1 MALFLAY
8 SECCCDNADIFW
20 WKSVVQNWVWHA
32 LAHAWLAPTVRP
44 TFPPMPDLDIRD
56 IHILRG
62 PNIWANY
69 PILEAWVDLGSLNE
83 ASSEELPGFNDR
95 LKAWLPGMIE
105 HRCSVG
111 ERGGFF
117 QRLDRGTYPA
127 HILEHVTLELQT
139 LAGHPVGYGKAR
151 HTCVDGLYKVVVRY
165 LDEAVAEAC
174 LRTGRDLLLAA
185 YRNEPFDVSAAV
197 TRLQDIVDR
206 NALGPSTKAMVDAAK
221 ERDIPWRRLQEGRSL
236 IQLGQ
241 GVRQRRIWTAET
253 DRTGAIA
260 EYIAQDKD
268 LTRSC
273 LRTAGVPVPEGRIVS
288 DPDDAWDAAEDI
300 GLPVVVKP
308 RDANHGRGV
317 FIDLTTREQVQDSF
331 HQADKEGNGVI
342 VEKFI
347 PGTDHRLLVVGD
359 KMIAASRGDPAIVV
373 GDGRQTIVELIES
386 QLNSDPRRGEL
397 ETCPWD
403 KIDTVNWDPVILRD
417 LQSQDYLPTSVPR
430 DGERVMVARFANWAI
445 DITDDVHPS
454 VREHVV
460 IAAQTAG
467 LDICGVDV
475 VCEDISKPLE
485 EQCGAVVEINASPG
499 LLMHLKPAVGKVR
512 PVGEAIIDMMFPPG
526 ENGRIPVIGITGNRG
541 KTTTVRLLS
550 HLLRSTG
557 QFISSCSSDGM
568 QFGTRF
574 TASEVGDRIG
584 GAHGILLHPWTE
596 VAVCEAGAE
605 NILGEGLGFDRCQI
619 GVVLNVGTDD
629 LGLAY
634 IDTIEQMAK
643 VNRCVVDVVLPS
655 GTAVLNADD
664 EWVAPMAEY
673 SKGRVVYF
681 SKEAASAVVAD
692 HRAKDGRAVLVR
704 EGTLYLTEGSHERRL
719 CSLDAVAMPLTGHFA
734 FHIENVLAAVAAAW
748 AYGLTDE
755 AIVNSLGSF
764 DGENLASVA
773 A

>member
-1 MALFLAY
+1 MQISQRRSHARAIALPMALRLLTRLHRY
-8 SECCCDNADIFW
+8 TPPLLYVIPS
-20 WKSVVQNWVWHA
+20 
-32 LAHAWLAPTVRP
+32 T
-44 TFPPMPDLDIRD
+44 PMPDLDIRD

-69 PILEAWVDLGSLNE
+69 PVLEAWVDLGSLND
-83 ASSEELPGFNDR
+83 ASSEEIPGFNEQ
-95 LKAWLPGMIE
+95 LKAWLPGMVE

-151 HTCVDGLYKVVVRY
+151 HTCVEGLYKVIVRY

-174 LRTGRDLLLAA
+174 LRAGRDLLLAL
-185 YRNEPFDVSAAV
+185 YRKEPFDVAATV
-197 TRLQDIVDR
+197 KRLEDIVDR

-221 ERDIPWRRLQEGRSL
+221 DRDIPWRRLQQGRSL

-241 GVRQRRIWTAET
+241 GVKQRRIWTAET

-268 LTRSC
+268 LTRSS
-273 LRTAGVPVPEGRIVS
+273 LRLAGVPVPEGRIVT
-288 DPDDAWDAAEDI
+288 DPNDAWDAAEDI
-300 GLPVVVKP
+300 GIPVVVKP

-317 FIDLTTREQVQDSF
+317 FIDLTTCEQVKESF
-331 HQADKEGNGVI
+331 EQAAKEGNGVI

-347 PGTDHRLLVVGD
+347 PGTDHRLLVVGSQ
-359 KMIAASRGDPAIVV
+359 MIAASRGDPAIVV
-373 GDGRQTIVELIES
+373 GDGELTIVQLIET

-417 LQSQDYLPTSVPR
+417 LQSQGYQPDSVPR

-445 DITDDVHPS
+445 DITDEVHPS

-460 IAAQTAG
+460 VAAQTAG

-475 VCEDISKPLE
+475 VCEDISQPLE
-485 EQCGAVVEINASPG
+485 PQSGAVVEINASPG
-499 LLMHLKPAVGKVR
+499 LLMHLKPAVGHVR
-512 PVGEAIIDMMFPPG
+512 PVGQAIIDMMFAPG
-526 ENGRIPVIGITGNRG
+526 ENGRIPVVGVTGNRG
-541 KTTTVRLLS
+541 KTTTIRLLA
-550 HLLRSTG
+550 HLLRSSG
-557 QFISSCSSDGM
+557 QFLSVSSSEGLHIGS
-568 QFGTRF
+568 RF
-574 TASEVGDRIG
+574 VDTKAGDRIS
-584 GAHGILLHPWTE
+584 GAQGILLHPWTE
-596 VAVCEAGAE
+596 VAVCEAGPE
-605 NILGEGLGFDRCQI
+605 NILSEGLGFDRCQV

-629 LGLAY
+629 LGLHY

-643 VNRCVVDVVLPS
+643 VNRCIVDVVLPT

-664 EWVAPMAEY
+664 ELVAGMAEY
-673 SKGRVVYF
+673 CSGSVLFF
-681 SKEAASAVVAD
+681 SRDAASSVLVQ
-692 HRAKDGRAVLVR
+692 HQEKGGRAVFVQQGAIYLS
-704 EGTLYLTEGSHERRL
+704 EGQSQRCL
-719 CSLDAVAMPLTGHFA
+719 CSLSEVSLPMEGVFA
-734 FHIENVLAAVAAAW
+734 FHLENVLAAVGAAW
-748 AYGLTDE
+748 
-755 AIVNSLGSF
+755 SLGTGDERIVEGLRSF
-764 DGENLASVA
+764 E
-773 A
+773 